1 MGLIALA
8 MFICFSSFGS
18 SSQYL
23 RGWVRRS
30 LGTPVD
36 LRLVRLRRVAV
47 ESPILRYL
55 QFSVNLQF
63 SVVSIS
69 GPRCDR
75 TGSLLRW
82 AGSVGSGKHWAV
94 SNPITGPTILML
106 RG

>member
-36 LRLVRLRRVAV
+36 RLLVRLRRVAV

-55 QFSVNLQF
+55 QFSVISNSPSSVYLAPDVIVWGLF
-63 SVVSIS
+63 SGGLAPL
-69 GPRCDR
+69 GPES
-75 TGSLLRW
+75 TGL
-82 AGSVGSGKHWAV
+82 
-94 SNPITGPTILML
+94 
-106 RG
+106 